1 MKKIACTILT
11 PERNLFDGEI
21 AFAVVDAHNGEMGF
35 LVDHA
40 PLISELGVGEV
51 RLSDGKSTEYF
62 VVEGGIVEIRTN
74 KMIILA
80 EKASKLGATD
90 IEIAYMLSVDVRTLY
105 RWKSTNDEFCQAL
118 KVGKEMADKRVERSL
133 FARAVGYEHDEV
145 DIRAVGGEIVQTQI
159 RKYSPPDPT
168 AGIFWLKNRN
178 PE

>member
-80 EKASKLGATD
+80 EKASKKEELD
-90 IEIAYMLSVDVRTLY
+90 KKELEIQLHELLELKEKEYKAFSLEWMQLVDQEHR
-105 RWKSTNDEFCQAL
+105 L
-118 KVGKEMADKRVERSL
+118 K
-133 FARAVGYEHDEV
+133 ARIKV
-145 DIRAVGGEIVQTQI
+145 
-159 RKYSPPDPT
+159 
-168 AGIFWLKNRN
+168 AGR
-178 PE
+178 

>member
-80 EKASKLGATD
+80 EKASK
-90 IEIAYMLSVDVRTLY
+90 
-105 RWKSTNDEFCQAL
+105 
-118 KVGKEMADKRVERSL
+118 KEELDKRELEIQLHELLELKEKEYKAFSL
-133 FARAVGYEHDEV
+133 EWMQLVDQEHRLKARIKV
-145 DIRAVGGEIVQTQI
+145 
-159 RKYSPPDPT
+159 
-168 AGIFWLKNRN
+168 AGR
-178 PE
+178 